1 MQISKSLSRL
11 LEKNS
16 KTQEN
21 SNNNYKV
28 PWGRIAKAQGASV
41 HGGHGSWGFSGK
53 LSGAREVMERWGK
66 ERGGELT
73 EAQSHSPAAEG
84 LGVERILNNS
94 GQLQGLHASAV
105 LQRQGDDEERW
116 NMFSSA
122 M

>member
-1 MQISKSLSRL
+1 M
-11 LEKNS
+11 
-16 KTQEN
+16 
-21 SNNNYKV
+21 
-28 PWGRIAKAQGASV
+28 GHFAKAQSASV

-84 LGVERILNNS
+84 LGVERIMNNS
-94 GQLQGLHASAV
+94 GQLQGLLASA
-105 LQRQGDDEERW
+105 LLHRQGDDEERW

>member
-1 MQISKSLSRL
+1 
-11 LEKNS
+11 
-16 KTQEN
+16 
-21 SNNNYKV
+21 
-28 PWGRIAKAQGASV
+28 
-41 HGGHGSWGFSGK
+41 
-53 LSGAREVMERWGK
+53 MERWGK

-116 NMFSSA
+116 NVLSLA
-122 M
+122 L